1 MPWLGYE
8 LTAEEELELVARG
21 EAAKRWRAS
30 SGDERAARKRTRIV
44 SGGYVSPL
52 SRCGGNSWFYAAH
65 SDSSYPQYRLAG
77 KPPGCGLFRPAEAF
91 PNVTAWHFQGGVPG
105 IPEAEYLQ
113 FPRLQLGKRLEL
125 AAGGRSLEIEVLQHA
140 FHNPALRELDSDGKP
155 IGTDSPST
163 GWCNCSRGL
172 VVRFYPIG
180 CLLPLCCRANAV
192 PNDGW
197 LVAMARD
204 DRILYCSSE

>member
-91 PNVTAWHFQGGVPG
+91 PNVTAWHWQGGVPG
-105 IPEAEYLQ
+105 IPEAEYQ
-113 FPRLQLGKRLEL
+113 QSPGLQLGERLEL
-125 AAGGRSLEIEVLQHA
+125 IAGEGVRSRSRCRSTRFTTRRSASMTRMYQYVLA
-140 FHNPALRELDSDGKP
+140 C
-155 IGTDSPST
+155 
-163 GWCNCSRGL
+163 CNTL
-172 VVRFYPIG
+172 V
-180 CLLPLCCRANAV
+180 L
-192 PNDGW
+192 
-197 LVAMARD
+197 
-204 DRILYCSSE
+204 